1 MADNILKH
9 AENIIFHRSEE
20 QERKYGPMDEM
31 IERTAQFASSMS
43 KSKITP
49 EQVFC
54 VLIGLKLTRESHAH
68 RYDNILDAL
77 AYLAAFHE
85 YVEKKPNKSHGFSID
100 DVKQY
105 FSDNPELIKGTGTII
120 KNNE

>member
-1 MADNILKH
+1 MDNNNILKH
-9 AENIIFHRSEE
+9 AENIIYHRTEE

-31 IERTAQFASSMS
+31 IERTAHFASSMS
-43 KSKITP
+43 KSEITP

-77 AYLAAFHE
+77 AYLAAYHE
-85 YVEKKPNKSHGFSID
+85 YVENK
-100 DVKQY
+100 
-105 FSDNPELIKGTGTII
+105 NPPDLRVEFNKAFTNTFIKGKGTTIS
-120 KNNE
+120 NNETD